1 VAGVIEHG
9 GLRPVPLVHDPAGVT
24 GVGDVV
30 ADLNQELRE
39 TEYVGVDVEP
49 DLGRAVTPL
58 FPLAVGHAQAARRA
72 VS

>member
-1 VAGVIEHG
+1 M
-9 GLRPVPLVHDPAGVT
+9 HDPAGIT

-39 TEYVGVDVEP
+39 AEYVGVDVEP
-49 DLGRAVTPL
+49 DPGRAVTPL
-58 FPLAVGHAQAARRA
+58 CPPAVGHAQAARRA